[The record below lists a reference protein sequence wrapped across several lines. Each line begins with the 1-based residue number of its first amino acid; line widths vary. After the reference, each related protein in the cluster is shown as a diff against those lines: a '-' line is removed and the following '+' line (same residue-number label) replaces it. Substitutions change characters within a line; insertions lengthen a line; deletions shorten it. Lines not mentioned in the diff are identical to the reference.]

1 MKTLMRARANFL
13 CNVWDNTIISTSVT
27 SATIIGSFYLNW
39 LHLHLHLILI
49 HLICI
54 WFNWLIRR
62 REWVCLGVPG
72 GEQDQEVYRCGGDDS
87 DTVRYIPRVQEEEVQ
102 GIPHCTAWSLCAFR
116 RNVRVFIRLSERG
129 TKLWTCN
136 SWIYNFGVKTK

>member
-1 MKTLMRARANFL
+1 MGHFIWIDCIWFVFDLKAFDLILIWFWFDLIWFDLILIWFWFWIWFWFN
-13 CNVWDNTIISTSVT
+13 
-27 SATIIGSFYLNW
+27 
-39 LHLHLHLILI
+39 LILI

-72 GEQDQEVYRCGGDDS
+72 GEQDQEVYRCGGNDS

-102 GIPHCTAWSLCAFR
+102 GIPDCTACSLCSFR
-116 RNVRVFIRLSERG
+116 RNLRGFIRLSERE
-129 TKLWTCN
+129 TMLLT
-136 SWIYNFGVKTK
+136 IF